1 MTVSSTA
8 AKIQHNG
15 DGSTSA
21 FSVPFSYTSEAD
33 IVVVV
38 TSAAGVDSTK
48 TNGVQ
53 YELSN
58 PGDTGT
64 VTFGVSPVD
73 YRPQTGEKVTIT
85 RVISIVQQDDYVN
98 GAGFNSAIIEAA
110 LDRITRIE
118 QMLAERISR
127 APKLRAT
134 TPTGELTFP
143 EPSASAY
150 VGWNSAGTDL
160 MNVAAS
166 VASASVSPFMASVL
180 DDANAAAALTT
191 LGAQPLDSDLTAIA
205 ALTTTSYGR
214 SLLTLANVAALVAE
228 VDASFLTPAEGNAA
242 YQPLDSDLTAIA
254 ALTTTAY
261 GRALLALADAAA
273 LTALGNTFTSALKGL
288 VPASG
293 GGTTTFLRAD
303 GTFAAPTSSALTY
316 VESGTVSAAATKD
329 FTIPANCDEMEIKLW
344 GWRPAND
351 TVSLFLRFSQA
362 AAFLAG
368 AADYKWGGTI
378 AAAAASDSSDSE
390 IELATS
396 VGGNA
401 GEIGH
406 FKINIS
412 RPLAAATVKSMTWIG
427 AYNNN
432 IPNYV
437 STQGGGELLANTNV
451 IDGVR
456 LLYSAGNIAEGFYTV
471 RAYRNV

>member
-8 AKIQHNG
+8 AKTQANG
-15 DGSTSA
+15 NGSTSA
-21 FSVPFSYTSEAD
+21 FPFSFSYTAKSQ

-38 TSAAGVDSTK
+38 TSAAGIDSTK
-48 TNGVQ
+48 VLDTHFSLGD
-53 YELSN
+53 

-64 VTFGVSPVD
+64 VTFLTVPTD
-73 YRPQTGEKVTIT
+73 YRPQTGETVTIT
-85 RVISIVQQDDYVN
+85 RVLPLEQSDDYVN
-98 GAGFNSAIIEAA
+98 GAGFNSQTIEDA

-127 APKLRAT
+127 APKLKAT
-134 TPTGELTFP
+134 TVTGELTFP

-160 MNVAAS
+160 MNVSAA
-166 VASASVSPFMASVL
+166 VAAASVSPFMATVL

-254 ALTTTAY
+254 ALATTSY
-261 GRALLALADAAA
+261 GRSLLTLANAAA
-273 LTALGNTFTSALKGL
+273 LTAAADAFTSGLKGL
-288 VPASG
+288 APASG
-293 GGTTTFLRAD
+293 GGTVNFLRAD
-303 GTFAAPTSSALTY
+303 GTWTTPPASALLY

-329 FTIPANCDEMEIKLW
+329 FTIPANCDELEISLW
-344 GWRPAND
+344 NWRPATDN
-351 TVSLFLRFSQA
+351 VELWMRFSQA
-362 AAFLAG
+362 STFLAG

-378 AAAAASDSSDSE
+378 AAAAANDSNDSE
-390 IELATS
+390 IAMATAW
-396 VGGNA
+396 GNA
-401 GEIGH
+401 AGEFGH
-406 FKINIS
+406 IKINIS
-412 RPLAAATVKSMTWIG
+412 RPLAAATVKAVLWRG
-427 AYNNN
+427 AYHNT
-432 IPNYV
+432 IGNYV
-437 STQGGGELLANTNV
+437 ATDGGGELLANTNA

-456 LLYSAGNIAEGFYTV
+456 LLFSSGNITEGFYTV
-471 RAYRNV
+471 RSFRNV